1 MNKYALIFL
10 LTLLTYSLH
19 AQDVSSFFTKTDQFL
34 KTYVQNGTVAYEKI
48 HSNPSELNEILNRAA
63 TLSISKADDSY
74 KAFWINAYNLAVI
87 KGIVTNYPIKSPLD
101 KIGFFDEI
109 TYEIAGQQVTLNTIE
124 NKLLRAEFKDARLHF
139 VLVCGAI
146 GCPPL
151 ISKAYFPETLEQQLQ
166 EQTEL
171 AINGDSFIKVNTK
184 KKRVEASEILKWY
197 KEDFVKKG
205 QSEID
210 FLNLYRKEKIPPNFK
225 LRYFPYN
232 WTLNSQH

>member
-1 MNKYALIFL
+1 MKKYPLIFL
-10 LTLLTYSLH
+10 LTLLAYSLY

-48 HSNPSELNEILNRAA
+48 HSTPSALDELFNIAA
-63 TLSISKADDSY
+63 TLSISKEEDHY

-87 KGIVTNYPIKSPLD
+87 KGIITNYPMNSPLD
-101 KIGFFDEI
+101 KGGFFDKI
-109 TYEIAGQQVTLNTIE
+109 TYEIAGQKVTLNSIE
-124 NKLLRAEFKDARLHF
+124 NTLLRAQFKDPRLHF

-151 ISKAYFPETLEQQLQ
+151 IPKAYFPETLDKQLK

-171 AINGDSFIKVNTK
+171 AINGDSFIKVNIK

-197 KEDFVKKG
+197 KEDFVIKG

-225 LRYFPYN
+225 LRYFTYN
-232 WTLNSQH
+232 WTLNSQP

>member
-1 MNKYALIFL
+1 MNKYPLIFL
-10 LTLLTYSLH
+10 FAFLSYSLY

-34 KTYVQNGTVAYEKI
+34 KTYVQNGKVAYQKI

-87 KGIVTNYPIKSPLD
+87 KGIISNYPIKSPLD
-101 KIGFFDEI
+101 KPGFFDKI
-109 TYEIAGQQVTLNTIE
+109 KYEIAGQKVTLNSIE
-124 NKLLRAEFKDARLHF
+124 NTLLRAEFKDPRLHF

-151 ISKAYFPETLEQQLQ
+151 ISEAYFPETLNKQLQ
-166 EQTEL
+166 EQTKL

-184 KKRVEASEILKWY
+184 KKRVDGSEILKWY
-197 KEDFVKKG
+197 KEDFVKEG

-210 FLNLYRKEKIPPNFK
+210 FLNQFRKEKIPSNFK
-225 LRYFPYN
+225 LRYFTYN
-232 WTLNSQH
+232 WTLNSQP